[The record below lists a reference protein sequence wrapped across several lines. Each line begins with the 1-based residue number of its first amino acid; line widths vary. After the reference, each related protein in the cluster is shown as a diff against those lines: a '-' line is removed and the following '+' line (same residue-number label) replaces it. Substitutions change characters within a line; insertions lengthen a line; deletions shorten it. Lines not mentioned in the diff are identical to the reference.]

1 MIKTVQHSCSSAP
14 VAPILQGQ
22 GSLGS
27 TLPRFPST
35 RYQGSKRKILA
46 ELGRIFSE
54 IEFDS
59 VLDLY
64 SGSGM
69 VSLLLRHMGKRV
81 DANDYQLFN
90 QVTARLFLQGTAGLF
105 SGSAVDGKI
114 LNILSTAGE
123 RPGDLVS
130 SGYGNIFFTDSENS
144 QIDGFCDHLNQVSGL
159 ERDLCIYAVGQ
170 ALLKKRPYNLFHR
183 ANLNMR
189 RRDVTRSF
197 GNAVTWETSI
207 QEHALKAVGE
217 LRAFPFGATAKP
229 CRIFGENTVDL
240 GRLPKDYDL
249 IYLDPPY
256 LNSRNVGVDYSDF
269 YGFLEGL
276 CDYSLFAQGD
286 EKYPHKPIARKHS
299 NWAQADTALGELSAI
314 CAKWKSNVLVLSY
327 RSDGLPRPEEINEVL
342 SCGGRRVEVHGTGEY
357 KYALSTTR
365 TKEELFLV
373 SFP

>member
-130 SGYGNIFFTDSENS
+130 SGYGNI
-144 QIDGFCDHLNQVSGL
+144 
-159 ERDLCIYAVGQ
+159 
-170 ALLKKRPYNLFHR
+170 
-183 ANLNMR
+183 
-189 RRDVTRSF
+189 
-197 GNAVTWETSI
+197 
-207 QEHALKAVGE
+207 
-217 LRAFPFGATAKP
+217 
-229 CRIFGENTVDL
+229 
-240 GRLPKDYDL
+240 
-249 IYLDPPY
+249 
-256 LNSRNVGVDYSDF
+256 
-269 YGFLEGL
+269 
-276 CDYSLFAQGD
+276 
-286 EKYPHKPIARKHS
+286 
-299 NWAQADTALGELSAI
+299 
-314 CAKWKSNVLVLSY
+314 
-327 RSDGLPRPEEINEVL
+327 
-342 SCGGRRVEVHGTGEY
+342 
-357 KYALSTTR
+357 
-365 TKEELFLV
+365 
-373 SFP
+373 